1 MKRGVAFAICFAMM
15 GLLHSGSSQAR
26 RFEFKLNDLPAERLP
41 GRHFY
46 PHHLSRQGV
55 TGRVSVAYSI
65 DGRGVP
71 KNIAVLGFDD
81 HRLQDAATNVI
92 KDLRFKVPA
101 DWEATGRNWHRYRI
115 QISFLIKGM
124 AVPPTWEEGSDNII
138 ITNSGES
145 LR

>member
-1 MKRGVAFAICFAMM
+1 MKRGGVIAICLATMA
-15 GLLHSGSSQAR
+15 LLQPGSSQADG
-26 RFEFKLNDLPAERLP
+26 FKFKLNDLPAERLA

-65 DGRGVP
+65 DGRGIP

-101 DWEATGRNWHRYRI
+101 DWEATGRDWHRYRI
-115 QISFLIKGM
+115 QISFLIRGM
-124 AVPPTWEEGSDNII
+124 ATPPTWEEGSDNII